1 MSENKAYKTSINNE
15 KNKKTNKN
23 KYNSFSLPN
32 QNHNLRYKKA
42 TIKKIT
48 INPNSELEFLYNDS
62 QEKTIASNKI
72 MKLIKKQRTKT
83 NHTLNNRNSSDFLNY
98 KNIKTRTFSEFWSS
112 VQEHEK
118 EKNDKINNLKK
129 RILIKQNK
137 ELKYRPSI
145 SKRSLT
151 LANLKKRQP
160 FYLKKP
166 LNEERNLDGSFLK
179 FYKKLNLKN
188 KEKIDEQ
195 KTQEKFNKFYQDN
208 IKWKSNIIKYNQ
220 LVYDKNRINSFIQ
233 KDFTFKPIIDKNSIK
248 IVKELDKFNQL
259 TLDSYND
266 LNNFEID
273 KKIMEQFKLKIKPVL
288 NEYLDKKNK
297 KVPYVNRRS
306 YNLVKSL
313 TQGKSVKNLYR
324 NRLYQV
330 IPRKNLITEE
340 QKDNLISKE
349 ENDNE
354 RLKFPK
360 KRTYEKYILQKLKE
374 GNRLE
379 QEDKKDIY
387 KLNIMQGTATNNTY
401 ANKIMSNKKFS
412 YIIEDFM

>member
-1 MSENKAYKTSINNE
+1 MSESKTYKTSINNE
-15 KNKKTNKN
+15 KSTKTKDD
-23 KYNSFSLPN
+23 KSNSFSLPN
-32 QNHNLRYKKA
+32 QNHNIRYKKA
-42 TIKKIT
+42 SNKKIT

-62 QEKTIASNKI
+62 QEKTKASNKI
-72 MKLIKKQRTKT
+72 IKLIKKQRTKT
-83 NHTLNNRNSSDFLNY
+83 NHTLNNRNSSNFLNY

-129 RILIKQNK
+129 KILIKQNK
-137 ELKYRPSI
+137 ELKYRPFI

-151 LANLKKRQP
+151 LANIKKRQP

-233 KDFTFKPIIDKNSIK
+233 KDYTFKPIIDKNSIK

-259 TLDSYND
+259 TLDNYND

-273 KKIMEQFKLKIKPVL
+273 KKIMEQFKLKIKPIL
-288 NEYLDKKNK
+288 NECLDKKNK
-297 KVPYVNRRS
+297 KIPYVNRRS

-313 TQGKSVKNLYR
+313 TQGKSAKNLYR
-324 NRLYQV
+324 NRSYQV
-330 IPRKNLITEE
+330 IARKNLITEE
-340 QKDNLISKE
+340 QKENLTSKE

-354 RLKFPK
+354 KLKFPK

-379 QEDKKDIY
+379 QEEKKDIY

-401 ANKIMSNKKFS
+401 ANKIMSNKKYS
-412 YIIEDFM
+412 YIIEGFM

>member
-1 MSENKAYKTSINNE
+1 MSESKTYKTSINNE
-15 KNKKTNKN
+15 KSTKTKDD
-23 KYNSFSLPN
+23 KSNSFSLPN
-32 QNHNLRYKKA
+32 QNHNVRYKKA
-42 TIKKIT
+42 SNKQIT

-62 QEKTIASNKI
+62 QEKTMASNKI

-83 NHTLNNRNSSDFLNY
+83 NHTLNNRNSSNFLNY

-129 RILIKQNK
+129 KILIKQNK
-137 ELKYRPSI
+137 ELKYRPFI

-151 LANLKKRQP
+151 LANIKKRQP

-233 KDFTFKPIIDKNSIK
+233 KDYTFKPIMDKNSIK

-259 TLDSYND
+259 ALDNYND

-313 TQGKSVKNLYR
+313 TQGKSAKNLYR
-324 NRLYQV
+324 NRPYQV

-360 KRTYEKYILQKLKE
+360 KRAYEKYILQKLKE

-379 QEDKKDIY
+379 QEEKKDIY

-401 ANKIMSNKKFS
+401 ANKIMSNKKYS
-412 YIIEDFM
+412 YIIEGFM

>member
-1 MSENKAYKTSINNE
+1 MSENKTYKTSINNE
-15 KNKKTNKN
+15 KNKKTNN
-23 KYNSFSLPN
+23 DKYNSFSLPN

-401 ANKIMSNKKFS
+401 ANKIMSNKKYS

>member
-1 MSENKAYKTSINNE
+1 MSENKTYKTSINNE
-15 KNKKTNKN
+15 KSTKTKDD
-23 KYNSFSLPN
+23 KSNSFSLPN

-62 QEKTIASNKI
+62 QEKAMASNKI

-83 NHTLNNRNSSDFLNY
+83 NHTLNNRNSSNFLNY

-129 RILIKQNK
+129 KILIKQNK

-233 KDFTFKPIIDKNSIK
+233 KDYTFKPIIDKNSIK

-259 TLDSYND
+259 TLDNYND

-313 TQGKSVKNLYR
+313 TQGKSAKNLYR
-324 NRLYQV
+324 NRSYQV
-330 IPRKNLITEE
+330 NPRKNLITEE
-340 QKDNLISKE
+340 QKENLTSKE

-354 RLKFPK
+354 KLKFPK

-379 QEDKKDIY
+379 QEEKKDIY

-401 ANKIMSNKKFS
+401 ANKIMSNKKYS
-412 YIIEDFM
+412 YIIEGFM